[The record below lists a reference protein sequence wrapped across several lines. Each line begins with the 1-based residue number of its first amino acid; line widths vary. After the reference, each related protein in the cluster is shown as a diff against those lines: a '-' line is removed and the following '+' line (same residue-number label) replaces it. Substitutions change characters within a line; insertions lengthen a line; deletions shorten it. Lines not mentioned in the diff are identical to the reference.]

1 VAKNPRKSQIR
12 GWLAAFLVI
21 PVSVWLTASLRT
33 GFHEKS
39 LTNKTLEPSVV
50 ALLSIAVFGAWYLV
64 ARKGLR
70 PFVGITLL
78 IILSAAAL
86 AVQQMV
92 PNLRE

>member
-1 VAKNPRKSQIR
+1 MTKKSARPQIQ

-39 LTNKTLEPSVV
+39 LSNKTLEPSLVIV
-50 ALLSIAVFGAWYLV
+50 LSIAVFGAWYLV

-70 PFVGITLL
+70 SFVGITLL
-78 IILSAAAL
+78 ILLSAAAL
-86 AVQQMV
+86 AVAQMV